1 MVARPPFRG
10 SFTQQEPIPDE
21 GIAGAVD
28 VMRTGRLHRYNTLP
42 GEDSETVLL
51 EREYAAWQGARYC
64 LAVASGGQAMQIA
77 LRAAGVKPGDKV
89 LTNAF
94 TLAPVPGAIAGV
106 SAEPVLV
113 EITDD
118 LVIDLDDLE
127 KKATASR
134 AKVLMLSNMRGHLC
148 DMDALIAL
156 AGRLGLTVLEDCAHT
171 MGAAWRGKKS
181 GSFGLTGCFS
191 SQTYKHINS
200 GEGGLL
206 TSDDADFM
214 ARATMLSGSYMM
226 FDRHGAGPDATVYA
240 NIKYE
245 TPNMSARMDN
255 MRAAILRP
263 QLANLDD
270 AIARWNERYAA
281 VERSLRAQPLITL
294 PNRPAE
300 EFFVGSSIQFL
311 IPGFKKQDAMAF
323 LAAVAAR
330 GVELKWFGADEPVA
344 FTSAHTSWRYMAR
357 QNLPQT
363 DAILAG
369 LFDMRL
375 PLTFSIADCNLIAAH
390 IVEAASETM
399 AAA

>member
-21 GIAGAVD
+21 GIAAAVD

-42 GEDSETVLL
+42 GEESETVLL
-51 EREYAAWQGARYC
+51 EREYAVWQGARYC

-77 LRAAGVKPGDKV
+77 LRAAGVKPGDEV

-94 TLAPVPGAIAGV
+94 TLAPVPGAIASVG
-106 SAEPVLV
+106 AEPVLV

-127 KKATASR
+127 RKATASG

-148 DMDALIAL
+148 DMDTLMALTD
-156 AGRLGLTVLEDCAHT
+156 RLGLTVLEDCAHT

-181 GSFGLTGCFS
+181 GNFGLAGCFS

-206 TSDDADFM
+206 TSDDANFM

-226 FDRHGAGPDATVYA
+226 FDRHGAGPDASVYDD
-240 NIKYE
+240 IKYE

-311 IPGFKKQDAMAF
+311 IPGFKKQEAMAF